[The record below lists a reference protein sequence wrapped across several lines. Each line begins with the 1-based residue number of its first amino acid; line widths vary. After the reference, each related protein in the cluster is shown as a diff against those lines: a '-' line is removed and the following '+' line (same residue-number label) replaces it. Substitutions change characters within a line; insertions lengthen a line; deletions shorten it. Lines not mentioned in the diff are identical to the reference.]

1 MEFRIVA
8 NRVKL
13 YRSTEGKRQQIG
25 SFPASATMLEE
36 VSPGTVANLT
46 PEELKQLQAWL
57 RGAPVRLAKQ
67 AHVDMLRQLDWL
79 LAHPDALN
87 SSQRAELASH
97 LAEAAKRFT
106 PEHNRG

>member
-25 SFPASATMLEE
+25 SFPASATTLED
-36 VSPGTVANLT
+36 VPPGTVASLQ

-57 RGAPVRLAKQ
+57 RGTPVRLAKQ
-67 AHVDMLRQLDWL
+67 THADLLRQLEWL

-87 SSQRAELASH
+87 SSQRSELTNR
-97 LAEAAKRFT
+97 LADAAKRFR
-106 PEHNRG
+106 PDL